1 MRGCCKCPHPSQSL
15 RPPRDRPRNT
25 IRITRKGAGPGPRQ
39 PGLPCACRVCGAE
52 RPGPRRHTAQATA
65 ERSPGSSASA
75 LWHTTRPRIVHTSH
89 GARPPRRVVA
99 CSQRGGVGLRAAA
112 LCDRTIMRKYMRV
125 HSYQR
130 IRTRCE
136 MSVLLR
142 SGPIGCSSSSDIA
155 DPVACRRASVTLHV
169 TRERPQHHGSLWLV
183 YGHGGAKLHLVPRL
197 GLIPDRRRLERRC
210 GCTRGWGGRV
220 DGES

>member
-1 MRGCCKCPHPSQSL
+1 MPSPQPEPTAPARSPAKYDKDNEKRRRPRPAPAGTAVCVSRVRCRAP
-15 RPPRDRPRNT
+15 RPPPTHRTGHSRAEPGELCLCALAHHTTAHRT
-25 IRITRKGAGPGPRQ
+25 HLTRGA
-39 PGLPCACRVCGAE
+39 
-52 RPGPRRHTAQATA
+52 ATA
-65 ERSPGSSASA
+65 S
-75 LWHTTRPRIVHTSH
+75 
-89 GARPPRRVVA
+89 RRVA